1 MQFWVPRC
9 SGVSVNGSKG
19 LSGCALRAR
28 ACVCARV
35 CLCVVCPSVRLSVG
49 LCERV
54 EASGYV
60 LLRVI
65 VGSGAGYLQHS
76 LKSCLVLVIGFH
88 VNSLPYTRKPGTCC
102 MDLVLSYSIAKRKR
116 PKSRRKARNPKQ

>member
-1 MQFWVPRC
+1 MC
-9 SGVSVNGSKG
+9 S
-19 LSGCALRAR
+19 ARAR
-28 ACVCARV
+28 VCVCARV
-35 CLCVVCPSVRLSVG
+35 CLCVVCPSVRLSVGRHSVIESSVG

>member
-28 ACVCARV
+28 ARVCVCARV
-35 CLCVVCPSVRLSVG
+35 CLCVVCPSVRLSVGRHSVIESSVG

-76 LKSCLVLVIGFH
+76 LKSCLVLV
-88 VNSLPYTRKPGTCC
+88 
-102 MDLVLSYSIAKRKR
+102 
-116 PKSRRKARNPKQ
+116 